1 MIYQIDENRIDEK
14 YEITG
19 IYIRASDPSGKW
31 DSVDIAQLDKQSL
44 HAFLR
49 SRGGEN
55 LRAENI
61 VGILLGYGSFTGKK

>member
-19 IYIRASDPSGKW
+19 IYIRAIDPSGNW
-31 DSVDIAQLDKQSL
+31 NSVDIAQLDKQSL

-55 LRAENI
+55 LWAENI
-61 VGILLGYGSFTGKK
+61 VGILLGYGGFEK